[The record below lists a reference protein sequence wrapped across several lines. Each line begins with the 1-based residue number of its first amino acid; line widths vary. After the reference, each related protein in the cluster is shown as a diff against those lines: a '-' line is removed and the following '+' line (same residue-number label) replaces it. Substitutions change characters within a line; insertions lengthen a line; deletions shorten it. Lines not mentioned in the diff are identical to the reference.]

1 MKRLIKLPFA
11 IAVVMLAV
19 SCSATQENVCHSNEK
34 SSLVVDLG
42 NSRVTLGEKQSDGRI
57 PLRWSEGDCIAAN
70 GKSSSAAQID
80 LERTD
85 VATFNFSEVLTYP
98 CNLLYPASFYKN
110 ATTITLPLVQ
120 MYSSKGLAAN
130 TLPMAS
136 CITSEGEAPILKHL
150 VGIVHLQIK
159 AAEDAATDDLYPIR
173 KIVFEGG
180 EKEQL
185 CGDFEIDYESNTLIP
200 ISSQDGKKITVD
212 MMSTSLSTAEITDV
226 YIVVPAREYSSGYK
240 ITIVNTHGGAMSKT
254 KSSSQTL
261 HRGEVVTMPVFEFK
275 HTHYTLDVGI

>member
-1 MKRLIKLPFA
+1 MKRLINIPLA
-11 IAVVMLAV
+11 IAVVMLAI
-19 SCSATQENVCHSNEK
+19 SCSATQEDVCLSNEK

-42 NSRVTLGEKQSDGRI
+42 NSRITLGEKQSDGSI

-80 LERTD
+80 LERIG
-85 VATFNFSEVLTYP
+85 VATFNFSEKLTYP

-110 ATTITLPLVQ
+110 ATTITLPSVQ
-120 MYSSKGLAAN
+120 KYSSKGLAAN

-136 CITSEGEAPILKHL
+136 CITSIDEVPILKHL

-173 KIVFEGG
+173 KITFEGG
-180 EKEQL
+180 EKEQM
-185 CGDFEIDYESNTLIP
+185 CGDFEIDYENNTLTP

-212 MMSTSLSTAEITDV
+212 MMNTSLSTAEITNV

-240 ITIVNTHGGAMSKT
+240 VTIVNNLGATMYKT
-254 KSSSQTL
+254 KSSSQTI
-261 HRGEVVTMPVFEFK
+261 HCGEVVTMPVFEFK
-275 HTHYTLDVGI
+275 HSVYSLDVGI